1 MTQIFDRVKAA
12 LADHYDLESHI
23 GEGGMATVYLAH
35 DLKHERKVAVK
46 VLRPELA
53 AILGGER
60 FLNEIKVTAN
70 LQHPNILPLYD
81 SGEADTF
88 LYYVMPFVEGESLR
102 QKMNREKQLGVEEAV
117 EITKDVAD
125 ALHFAHE
132 QGIVHRDIKPENI
145 LLQRGK
151 PLVADFGIALA
162 VSAAGGSR
170 LTETG
175 LSLGTPHY
183 MSPEQAAG
191 DREVNARSDV
201 YSLGCLLYEMLVG
214 DPPHM
219 GGSVQAVIAKVLTET
234 PAAITQTRQMVPP
247 NVEAAVRKAL
257 AKTSADRFA
266 TAAQFAEALANPGFR
281 LPTGSG
287 SPVVGSGSTNRWKRL
302 AVVAATLAAVALLVV
317 GLFATGFLGSSPPA
331 PVVRFNVKF
340 PEDQQIL
347 MQGGTLFS
355 LSADGSKLVYVGPGE
370 GDVDLWVR
378 RLDALTAERIPETNG
393 GDSPFLSPDGTE
405 VAFTRNTPSGLY
417 LVSLV
422 GGPRITLAQDS
433 IVAAGGG
440 WGPGGYVYFHRS
452 DGIRRVP
459 SGGGE
464 VELVTTLDR
473 DAGEAAHLWLDV
485 LPGGKGLLFTIVRG
499 TLLEDSDIAVL
510 DLATGE
516 KRILLRGVFARYATS
531 GHIVFARND
540 GALLAA
546 PFDESTLQVTGSA
559 IPLLTGVNV
568 GSNGEA
574 RFTISA
580 TGTLLYQRGAG
591 MSGREN
597 LVWVDRQGIQ
607 TAVDPDWSSDFL
619 AFALSPDERRVA
631 ASQFEENATHV
642 WVKELDRG
650 PIAKLTLEG
659 TFNIGPSWTPD
670 GRFVTFISNRGERSG
685 LWQKRADGSAAAEI
699 LLHLEQPVQEGF
711 WSPDGKWLI
720 VRVNSDNS
728 NDILGFRPGT
738 DTVPVPLVASDR
750 FDEMAPALSPDGRWL
765 AYVSNESGTLQVYVR
780 PFPNTNETRWVVSL
794 GYGQEPVWSP
804 RGNELF
810 YKGEPRKMI
819 AAQISTNPT
828 FSVTARTQLFDISPF
843 DESVGHPRYQVSKD
857 GQRFLMSAMP
867 QAQGG
872 ADLVFVLNWLEELKA
887 RTAN

>member
-102 QKMNREKQLGVEEAV
+102 QKMSREKQLGVEEAV
-117 EITKDVAD
+117 AITKDVAD

-281 LPTGSG
+281 LPTSTDAPVTDSG
-287 SPVVGSGSTNRWKRL
+287 SNRRWKRV
-302 AVVAATLAAVALLVV
+302 AVVTSGVAAVALLVV
-317 GLFATGFLGSSPPA
+317 GLFATGFLGSSSPA

-347 MQGGTLFS
+347 MQAGTLFT

-378 RLDALTAERIPETNG
+378 RLDALAAERIPETSG

-405 VAFTRNTPSGLY
+405 VVFTRNNPSGLY

-422 GGPRITLAQDS
+422 GGPRITLAEDS
-433 IVAAGGG
+433 IVPAGGD
-440 WGPGGYVYFHRS
+440 WGPGDYVYFHRR
-452 DGIRRVP
+452 DGLRRVP

-464 VELVTTLDR
+464 VEQVTTVDR
-473 DAGEAAHLWLDV
+473 DAGEVGHVWLDV
-485 LPGGKGLLFTIVRG
+485 LPGGKGVLFTIVRG

-516 KRILLRGVFARYATS
+516 KRVLLRGVFARYATS
-531 GHIVFARND
+531 GHIIFARND

-546 PFDESTLQVTGSA
+546 PFDENSLQVTGSA

-574 RFTISA
+574 RFALST
-580 TGTLLYQRGAG
+580 TGTLLYQRGG
-591 MSGREN
+591 GTSGSEN
-597 LVWVDRQGIQ
+597 LMWVDRQGTQ
-607 TAVDPDWSSDFL
+607 TPVDPDWASDFL

-631 ASQFEENATHV
+631 ASQAEDNGTSV

-650 PIAKLTLEG
+650 PISKLTLEG
-659 TFNIGPSWTPD
+659 ALNTRPSWSPD
-670 GRFVTFISNRGERSG
+670 GQFVTFVSNRSG
-685 LWQKRADGSAAAEI
+685 QLDLWQKRADGSAAAEL
-699 LLHLEQPVQEGF
+699 LLHLEQPLQEGF
-711 WSPDGKWLI
+711 WSPDGKWLV
-720 VRVNSDNS
+720 VRVNGVNS

-738 DTVPVPLVASDR
+738 DSIPVALVASDQ
-750 FDEMAPALSPDGRWL
+750 FDEMSPALSPDGRWL

-804 RGNELF
+804 RGDELF
-810 YKGEPRKMI
+810 YKGGPGVLV
-819 AAQISTNPT
+819 AAQLSTVPT
-828 FSVTARTQLFDISPF
+828 FSVTARTQLFDVAPF
-843 DESVGHPRYQVSKD
+843 DANVGHPRYSVTKD
-857 GQRFLMSAMP
+857 GQRFLMSAVP

-887 RTAN
+887 RRAN